1 MVNGQSG
8 LAILSSDWVMQGNG
22 SGFMK
27 PITRLI
33 LGDWVPANTELLKMS
48 VTSKECAAAA
58 ALLLG
63 HDLGSA
69 AVLKHC
75 HTSLTCLLPRYLPLI
90 SMDLLY
96 LSIVSTF
103 VLVKLSSVLAQPLDP
118 FLPLESLVCWAG
130 LGGLWDNI
138 QSSDGVKD
146 E

>member
-1 MVNGQSG
+1 
-8 LAILSSDWVMQGNG
+8 MQGNG

-33 LGDWVPANTELLKMS
+33 LGDWVPANTEFLKMS
-48 VTSKECAAAA
+48 VTTKECAAAA

-69 AVLKHC
+69 AILEHC
-75 HTSLTCLLPRYLPLI
+75 RTSLTCLLPRYLPLI

-130 LGGLWDNI
+130 LGGLWDNM
-138 QSSDGVKD
+138 QSSDGHKD

>member
-1 MVNGQSG
+1 
-8 LAILSSDWVMQGNG
+8 MQGNG

-33 LGDWVPANTELLKMS
+33 LGDWVPANTEFLKMS
-48 VTSKECAAAA
+48 VTTKECAAAA

-69 AVLKHC
+69 ASLKHC
-75 HTSLTCLLPRYLPLI
+75 QASLTCLLPRYLPLI

-130 LGGLWDNI
+130 LGGLWDNM
-138 QSSDGVKD
+138 QSSDGDKD